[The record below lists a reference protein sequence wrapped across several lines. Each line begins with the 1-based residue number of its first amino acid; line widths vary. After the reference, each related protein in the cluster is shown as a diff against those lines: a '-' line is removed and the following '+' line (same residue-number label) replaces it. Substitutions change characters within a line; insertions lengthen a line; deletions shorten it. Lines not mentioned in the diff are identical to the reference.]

1 VTDNTIDTTDN
12 HGLTRGETVYCS
24 GVECQYVSTDM
35 NGRPLVQADG
45 CVVYTAKWHWLT
57 RGLPIVKSGSH
68 LSGLTQYNN
77 TKSYEDL
84 KLEY

>member
-1 VTDNTIDTTDN
+1 MTDNTTDN

-24 GVECQYVSTDM
+24 GIKCQYVSTDM
-35 NGRPLVQADG
+35 KGYPLVQEDG
-45 CVVYTAKWHWLT
+45 RMVYTANWHWLT
-57 RGLPIVKSGSH
+57 RGLPIVTSGSH
-68 LSGLTQYNN
+68 LSGLEQYNN